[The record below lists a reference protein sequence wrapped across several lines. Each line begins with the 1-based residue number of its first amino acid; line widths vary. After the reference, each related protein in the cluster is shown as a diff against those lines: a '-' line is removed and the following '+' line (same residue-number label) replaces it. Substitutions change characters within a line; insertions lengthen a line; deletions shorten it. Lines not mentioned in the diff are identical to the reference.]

1 MKRRRGFT
9 LIELMIAMAVLL
21 VVVAYLT
28 EMLTRQ
34 SRAYTVVDQ
43 VTEAQQ
49 NLRAIADL
57 LERELRVTGFL
68 VPEGAAVCGVDQ
80 TNGSDVLY
88 VSDADALDPT
98 NANQLGLGASI
109 LAGFAGTGGAESL
122 TLDDEVIDGLPF
134 YDTDGDGNADSDFLE
149 SVNPLRNGGVIVADR
164 GDPTRGV
171 SCGIVTSVNS
181 GSNTITVDFTSN
193 GAAPAGTPLKV
204 GGPGDLVAVPA
215 HVYMVA
221 NNAGGNSQLLR
232 DGMVL
237 ADDVEDLQFAF
248 FYDTDGDGLE
258 VGDGSDYPG
267 SADYLPGYYESKDW
281 NNSELTE
288 IRVNIVVRTRAEDA
302 DVVQNPG
309 MAQGSWQVTENR
321 VDPGG
326 FDGFRRRVHTAI
338 VRPRNVGLRPV
349 GSV

>member
-1 MKRRRGFT
+1 MKRRSGFT

-34 SRAYTVVDQ
+34 GRAYTVVDQ

-80 TNGSDVLY
+80 TNGPDVLY
-88 VSDADALDPT
+88 LSDANALNPT
-98 NANQLGLGASI
+98 NQNQLGLGASI
-109 LAGFAGTGGAESL
+109 LGGFSGTGGAEILS
-122 TLDDEVIDGLPF
+122 LDDEVIDGLPF

-149 SVNPLRNGGVIVADR
+149 SVNPFRNGGVIVADR
-164 GDPTRGV
+164 ENPGRG
-171 SCGIVTSVNS
+171 SACGIVTSVNTGANS
-181 GSNTITVDFTSN
+181 IRVDFTSN
-193 GAAPAGTPLKV
+193 GMAPGGTPLGA
-204 GGPGDLVAVPA
+204 GGSGNLVAVPA
-215 HVYMVA
+215 HVYMVV
-221 NNAGGNSQLLR
+221 NNQLLR

-248 FYDTDGDGLE
+248 FYDLDDDGTVDNAPHE
-258 VGDGSDYPG
+258 YPG
-267 SADYLPGYYESKDW
+267 AGDAPVPYQSNAWD
-281 NNSELTE
+281 NSELKE
-288 IRVNIVVRTRAEDA
+288 IRVNIVVRTRTEDA
-302 DVVQNPG
+302 AVLQNPG
-309 MAQGSWQVTENR
+309 MAQGQWQVTENR

-326 FDGFRRRVHTAI
+326 FDGFRRRVHTSI
-338 VRPRNVGLRPV
+338 VRPRNIGLRPL

>member
-1 MKRRRGFT
+1 MNRRHGFT

-49 NLRAIADL
+49 NLRAIGDL
-57 LERELRVTGFL
+57 LERELRVSGFL

-88 VSDADALDPT
+88 VSDSVALDPG
-98 NANQLGLGASI
+98 NENQLGIGASI
-109 LAGFAGTGGAESL
+109 LGGFNGTGGNEAL
-122 TLDDEVIDGLPF
+122 TLDDVVIDGLAF

-149 SVNPLRNGGVIVADR
+149 SVNPFRTGGVIVTDR
-164 GDPTRGV
+164 DNPGRGV
-171 SCGIVTSVNS
+171 ACGILTNVNP
-181 GSNTITVDFTSN
+181 GADTIRVDFTSN
-193 GAAPAGTPLKV
+193 GAAPAGTPLA
-204 GGPGDLVAVPA
+204 GGGGGDLVAVPA
-215 HVYMVA
+215 HVYTVV
-221 NNAGGNSQLLR
+221 NNQLLR

-237 ADDVEDLQFAF
+237 ADDVEDLQFAL
-248 FYDTDGDGLE
+248 FYDIDEDGE
-258 VGDGSDYPG
+258 VTSENAEYPG
-267 SADYLPGYYESKDW
+267 SAGGQIYQSNIWD
-281 NNSELTE
+281 NSFLTE
-288 IRVNIVVRTRAEDA
+288 IRVNIVVRTRNQDA
-302 DVVQNPG
+302 DVLQNPG
-309 MAQGSWQVTENR
+309 MAQGQWQLTENR
-321 VDPGG
+321 IDPGG

-338 VRPRNVGLRPV
+338 IRPRNVGLRPL

>member
-1 MKRRRGFT
+1 
-9 LIELMIAMAVLL
+9 MISMAVLL

-98 NANQLGLGASI
+98 NENQLGLGASI
-109 LAGFAGTGGAESL
+109 LAGFTGTGGAENL
-122 TLDDEVIDGLPF
+122 TLDDKVIDGLPF

-149 SVNPLRNGGVIVADR
+149 SVNPFRNGGVIVADR
-164 GDPTRGV
+164 ENPGRGV
-171 SCGIVTSVNS
+171 ACGIVTNVSS
-181 GSNTITVDFTSN
+181 GTNVIRVDFTSN
-193 GAAPAGTPLKV
+193 GAAPAGTPLAA

-215 HVYMVA
+215 HVYTVV
-221 NNAGGNSQLLR
+221 NNQLLR

-237 ADDVEDLQFAF
+237 ADDVEDLQFAL
-248 FYDTDGDGLE
+248 FYDTDKDGKE

-267 SADYLPGYYESKDW
+267 SDAGPIYQSRNWD
-281 NNSELTE
+281 NSDLTE
-288 IRVNIVVRTRAEDA
+288 IRVNVVVRTRTQDA
-302 DVVQNPG
+302 DVVKDPG
-309 MAQGSWQVTENR
+309 MAQGQWQVTENR

-338 VRPRNVGLRPV
+338 VRPRNVGLRPL